1 MCGSRREG
9 AIELRH
15 APNAEMAD
23 ADLLGAAELGD
34 HDALLK
40 ALADGANVNATDPKD
55 KKGKTALHWAADC
68 GRDDDVRALVEAKAD
83 LNAQTADGVTP
94 LIFAANKGEAD
105 CVEVLV
111 SAGAVLGFQ
120 TKKGRTA
127 LMAAQEKLPKQ
138 SEKELS
144 LIHI

>member
-1 MCGSRREG
+1 
-9 AIELRH
+9 
-15 APNAEMAD
+15 MAD

-105 CVEVLV
+105 CVE
-111 SAGAVLGFQ
+111 SGGAVRSRVPDEE
-120 TKKGRTA
+120 GRTA

-138 SEKELS
+138 SEEDQDR
-144 LIHI
+144 